1 MPTRARVLSTTPL
14 LVVSDLRRSLDFYCN
29 KLGFG
34 QPSVH
39 GDPPCF
45 AMLGRDGF
53 ELRLS
58 VAGGEARV
66 QPNGPSGTWDVYV
79 RVDDVAAEQKALAA
93 AGVPLAKGP
102 TDLFYGMREIEVLDP
117 DGHRLCFGQDV
128 G

>member
-1 MPTRARVLSTTPL
+1 MPTRPLVLSTTPV
-14 LVVSDLRRSLDFYCN
+14 LVVSDIRRSLDFYCQ

-34 QPSVH
+34 RPGVH

-45 AMLGRDGF
+45 AMVFRDGF
-53 ELRLS
+53 ELMLS
-58 VAGGEARV
+58 TPRGEGRV
-66 QPNGPSGTWDVYV
+66 QPNGPGGTWDVYL

-102 TDLFYGMREIEVLDP
+102 SDLFYAMREIEVLDP
-117 DGHRLCFGQDV
+117 DGHRLCFAQDI